1 MPDDATTVRGRF
13 SMNVE
18 SPFPGVWP
26 PNIHVHTHGALR
38 RLFPGSFYWDFETRS
53 FPDMPDAL
61 REIVYSWPGT
71 EGALADAYAILG
83 EEWHPWPRY
92 R

>member
-1 MPDDATTVRGRF
+1 MARKTRTVRGSF

-18 SPFPGVWP
+18 NPSPGVWP
-26 PNIHVHTHGALR
+26 PNIHVHAHGELR
-38 RLFPGSFYWDFETRS
+38 RLFPGAYYWDFETRS

-61 REIVYSWPGT
+61 REIVYAWPGT

-83 EEWHPWPRY
+83 EEWRPWPRY
-92 R
+92 